1 MKNKLAWL
9 EVGLLIAPFV
19 ALVVLW
25 NQLPARVPIH
35 WNLRGEIDG
44 WAPKAIGL
52 VITPVIALPLL
63 A

>member
-35 WNLRGEIDG
+35 
-44 WAPKAIGL
+44 
-52 VITPVIALPLL
+52 
-63 A
+63 

>member
-19 ALVVLW
+19 VLVVLW

-44 WAPKAIGL
+44 WLRKR
-52 VITPVIALPLL
+52 L
-63 A
+63 AC